1 MRRAQEKTKGQGSPD
16 SPLLAGRGGGYVIN
30 VASYKNGV
38 GYGKW
43 THIDGWSESVVEYI
57 RELERTAE

>member
-1 MRRAQEKTKGQGSPD
+1 VPAPKGK
-16 SPLLAGRGGGYVIN
+16 GYVIN

-43 THIDGWSESVVEYI
+43 THIDGWSDSVVEYI
-57 RELERTAE
+57 RTLELSVPEGS